1 MHRSPVRITGTGL
14 LAIYLGLFLMQLD
27 VSIVNVALNNIQ
39 LNLGSGSSQRL
50 PWIIDG
56 YTLPIAV
63 LMLTAGTLGDRVGHK
78 RLYAGGLVIFFI
90 GTIACAFAPSLNA
103 LIAARVLQGIG
114 ASSLAPSSLALL
126 VRAFPEP
133 YAQQKAVGRWAAIGG
148 LGLVLGPFAGGALTS
163 LFGWSAVFVVT
174 AIAAAIAILATIHL
188 HERREAMTR
197 PLDLPGIVTG
207 SIVLAALVTAFIEG
221 PHTGWTSAMT
231 LASLAVFAV
240 ATAAFIAIERCS
252 PAPMLPLVVFRRPSF
267 VVVNLAA
274 TLMTFGNIGFLFVY
288 GLFLQQEQDL
298 SAFRAGLRMLPIT
311 IALVIGSTF
320 THLLVKRTGASKTV
334 ALGFGAEVVALL
346 LILLLGR
353 DAPYVAIAPL
363 LVVLGLGT
371 GMEISAVVAVG
382 VRVLPPE
389 EAGVASAVVNTSRQV
404 GTALGAALIG
414 SVYGAG
420 GWEHYRL
427 ALMIAIAGFAI
438 GVFAILLGL
447 TGQPG
452 RVPAAATCRQT

>member
-1 MHRSPVRITGTGL
+1 MHRSPVRITGIGL

-39 LNLGSGSSQRL
+39 INLGGGSSDRL

-78 RLYAGGLVIFFI
+78 RLYAGGLIIFFI
-90 GTIACAFAPSLNA
+90 GTVACAVAASLNV

-133 YAQQKAVGRWAAIGG
+133 YAQQRAVGRWAAIGG

-174 AIAAAIAILATIHL
+174 AIAAAVALLATIHL
-188 HERREAMTR
+188 HEHHAETTR

-221 PHTGWTSAMT
+221 PHTGWSSAMT
-231 LASLAVFAV
+231 LASLAVFLVAV
-240 ATAAFIAIERCS
+240 AAFVVIERRA

-267 VVVNLAA
+267 VAVNLAA
-274 TLMTFGNIGFLFVY
+274 TLMTFGNIGFLFVF
-288 GLFLQQEQDL
+288 GLFLQREQGL
-298 SAFRAGLRMLPIT
+298 SAFQAGLRMLPIT
-311 IALVIGSTF
+311 IAL
-320 THLLVKRTGASKTV
+320 
-334 ALGFGAEVVALL
+334 
-346 LILLLGR
+346 
-353 DAPYVAIAPL
+353 
-363 LVVLGLGT
+363 
-371 GMEISAVVAVG
+371 
-382 VRVLPPE
+382 
-389 EAGVASAVVNTSRQV
+389 
-404 GTALGAALIG
+404 
-414 SVYGAG
+414 
-420 GWEHYRL
+420 
-427 ALMIAIAGFAI
+427 
-438 GVFAILLGL
+438 
-447 TGQPG
+447 
-452 RVPAAATCRQT
+452 